1 MSSTRKAKSGKP
13 PVSEAPAVISSPEE
27 RQRRAQKL
35 KEIKAQ
41 IEAGTYRIS
50 AADVAKSIVRREIT
64 RLLGGKGPDK
74 RRE

>member
-1 MSSTRKAKSGKP
+1 MRSTRKAKSGKP
-13 PVSEAPAVISSPEE
+13 PVSEAPAVVISPEE
-27 RQRRAQKL
+27 RRRRAQKL
-35 KEIKAQ
+35 REIKAQ
-41 IEAGTYRIS
+41 IEAGTYRVG